1 MLDVTTE
8 RPLETKRQS
17 ALDRIAQE
25 VKDISE
31 GGLQTHFAF
40 REDAPAVQ
48 PSLDSS
54 AGGEASPSKACEQC
68 AKPFEPR
75 SRTGGKPQ
83 KFCSPDCRSAFHA
96 EAQRGQH
103 TPTLDAPSTLD
114 PIPEPKSKPAPAD
127 DPNEFNWASDT
138 DAVILP
144 EQFLTACYFNPKGE
158 LVIRQ
163 RRWPDDDQFIFI
175 APESIDTFID
185 KVTDIVGIPSVG
197 R

>member
-8 RPLETKRQS
+8 LTPETKRQS

-40 REDAPAVQ
+40 REEAPAVQ

-54 AGGEASPSKACEQC
+54 AGGGASPSKVCEQC
-68 AKPFEPR
+68 GQQFEPR
-75 SRTGGKPQ
+75 SGSGGKPQ
-83 KFCSPDCRSAFHA
+83 KFCSTECRSAFHA
-96 EAQRGQH
+96 EAQRSQRS
-103 TPTLDAPSTLD
+103 PTLDAPVTSSVAVE
-114 PIPEPKSKPAPAD
+114 PQEKAAPEATVSD
-127 DPNEFNWASDT
+127 FDWASDH
-138 DAVILP
+138 DSVVLP
-144 EQFLTACYFNPKGE
+144 QQLLTACYFNPNGE

-185 KVTDIVGIPSVG
+185 KLTDIVGIPSVG